1 MKRKIFNF
9 YLIGTLFLSFALS
22 FVSCSDDYDDQID
35 DLKNEINS
43 LKSLLESST
52 NKVVANVS
60 VNGSVITVSYTDG
73 SSDTLDTKGDV
84 EQYSLK
90 IVDGVLQLV
99 TDGSGSGS
107 VTLPVPEF
115 PVVELP
121 EYTIKLEGN
130 VLTLLKDGIPA
141 GQVTLPETDD
151 SGSVIDLPTAADFT
165 VEDGYLCYK
174 GDPTG
179 VYLLGSDATA
189 PELKIV
195 PEDGKYVIY
204 QDGVAIDGFIPMA
217 EFEDGILKVMGIEVD
232 LNNLFNDLL
241 PEDASVV
248 IYQKDDEGNVVGA
261 SIKVGDETI
270 TLPIA
275 HALEGLIFVP
285 NLYVEGVGTVR
296 YNTIKLDNGVELSNS
311 QTLTFRTNH
320 SSANISGIDWTFLNR
335 AVEFG
340 TRAEVEGELITIIG
354 DVTQNTTPYSSISIE
369 TKGNIGSSQA
379 DASKN
384 KYDVVNLKATAAG
397 KSNIDGDVVSDDV
410 QVLFHTYHNVEIANK
425 QKMDNNAA
433 IGTYVFTNLKTQYE
447 PTSYTP
453 DFTVSEYTV
462 VNGKRTFYLKNYV
475 LAVLDKN
482 DNYATPAYGTNSQW
496 DLVELDELGFSDY
509 TWTFE
514 AIDYTP
520 AGSNQTNQNSYV
532 SLEGS
537 VVTVLTD
544 YSSIDRTPVFKA
556 TLSTKAGGE
565 LASHFIKFK
574 LDNSV
579 VTEPAP
585 HSIALP
591 EINYLDLYLGNW
603 YKSTESDEWAL
614 VNQAIYEELGMSH
627 NQFVEAYI
635 VNGTQTIDWDRSSKI
650 HKAEYYPY
658 GIQTLPDEGFA
669 RFNTESSTGNT
680 STAILELQI
689 DPQTCFGEHTWVV
702 VLSSN
707 IANREV
713 EIEVNFNVLA
723 PTHPEFERSYVN
735 VNGDVATVNGQ
746 IKNGQ
751 FTFDAVMAE
760 SFKVTSWKEFN
771 DNVAPYADNII
782 SYNDNRGGTYF
793 TSAANGE
800 SALTGTISNTGDHNT
815 QEITT
820 SKIDVPERFYNVVL
834 RSTFANNGVL
844 ETPWVYRFVN
854 PLDVKLE
861 EFSLNTYIN
870 GDPDEQEIYKLLS
883 VTVLKDAIYTNGTKN
898 SNNYSKYGING
909 ESWSINYNNS
919 GVATDDKLYFD
930 NILSPTEVIWNN
942 DGTRLLQNNTD
953 AKLEVTV
960 DTDYATATQSA
971 TITLLKTD

>member
-1 MKRKIFNF
+1 M
-9 YLIGTLFLSFALS
+9 
-22 FVSCSDDYDDQID
+22 
-35 DLKNEINS
+35 
-43 LKSLLESST
+43 
-52 NKVVANVS
+52 VANVS

-84 EQYSLK
+84 EEYSLK

-99 TDGSGSGS
+99 TDGSGTSG
-107 VTLPVPEF
+107 VTLPVT
-115 PVVELP
+115 ELP
-121 EYTIKLEGN
+121 EYTINLEGN
-130 VLTLLKDGIPA
+130 VLTLLKNGTPA

-189 PELKIV
+189 SELKIV
-195 PEDGKYVIY
+195 AEDGKYVIY
-204 QDGVAIDGFIPMA
+204 QDGVAIDGFIPMV
-217 EFEDGILKVMGIEVD
+217 EIVDGKLTVMGEELDI
-232 LNNLFNDLL
+232 NALL
-241 PEDASVV
+241 PQDASVV
-248 IYQKDDEGNVVGA
+248 IYQLDDEGNVVGA

-275 HALEGLIFVP
+275 RALEGLIFVP
-285 NLYVEGVGTVR
+285 NLYVEGVGTVK

-311 QTLTFRTNH
+311 QTLTFRTNP

-447 PTSYTP
+447 PTSYAP

-462 VNGKRTFYLKNYV
+462 VNGKRTFDLKNYV

-514 AIDYTP
+514 SVEYIP
-520 AGSNQTNQNSYV
+520 AGSNGTNQQDYV
-532 SLEGS
+532 ALEGS
-537 VVTVLTD
+537 VVTVLTE

-556 TLSTKAGGE
+556 SLYTKAGE
-565 LASHFIKFK
+565 FMTSHFIKFK

-585 HSIALP
+585 HSINLDP
-591 EINYLDLYLGNW
+591 INYLDLYSGAWFSSNNE
-603 YKSTESDEWAL
+603 KEWWE
-614 VNQAIYEELGMSH
+614 VNEAIYEELGMSH
-627 NQFVEAYI
+627 DQFVEHYI
-635 VNGTQTIDWDRSSKI
+635 TNGTQAIDWTNENTT
-650 HKAEYYPY
+650 KAPDARYYPY
-658 GIQTLPDEGFA
+658 NIPTLADKGEVRLNVG
-669 RFNTESSTGNT
+669 TSGST
-680 STAILELQI
+680 STTLLEVSVN
-689 DPQTCFGEHTWVV
+689 PETCFGDHTWVV
-702 VLSSN
+702 VLSSSTT
-707 IANREV
+707 NREV
-713 EIEVNFNVLA
+713 KIAVNFTLTA
-723 PTHPEFERSYVN
+723 PTHPAFERSYVD

-746 IKNGQ
+746 MKNGT

-760 SFKVTSWKEFN
+760 SFNVTSWKDFN
-771 DNVAPYADNII
+771 DNVAPYATYNVM
-782 SYNDNRGGTYF
+782 SYNDNNGGTDF
-793 TSAANGE
+793 TSAAIGE

-820 SKIDVPERFYNVVL
+820 SKINVAERRYNVVF
-834 RSTFANNGVL
+834 RSEFENKGRL

-854 PLDVKLE
+854 PLYVELKD
-861 EFSLNTYIN
+861 FSLNTYIN
-870 GDPDEQEIYKLLS
+870 GDPDEQEIYKLLT
-883 VTVLKDAIYTNGTKN
+883 VTVLKDPIYTNGAKDN
-898 SNNYSKYGING
+898 SNYTKYGING

-942 DGTRLLQNNTD
+942 DGTRLLQKNTD

-960 DTDYATATQSA
+960 DTDYATATQIA
-971 TITLLKTD
+971 TITLLPTEE